1 MGLKRKKRL
10 LGILIFSLVIG
21 MMGSAGGEAEAKK
34 KIILNKKKA
43 VIYVGGQ
50 LRLKVKGT
58 KKKVKWSSKEKKI
71 ATVSK
76 KGVVKGKRAGKT
88 KITAKVN
95 GK

>member
-21 MMGSAGGEAEAKK
+21 MMGGAGGEAEAKK

-50 LRLKVKGT
+50 LRLKVK
-58 KKKVKWSSKEKKI
+58 
-71 ATVSK
+71 
-76 KGVVKGKRAGKT
+76 
-88 KITAKVN
+88 
-95 GK
+95 